1 MFFKAVLFGCR
12 GVVLRASF
20 GALAVMIAGLT
31 EARSLS
37 SWMVDEE
44 LRATFSGVAV
54 DGHYVDGR
62 RFSEQYE
69 IDMGLVYSEG
79 PRETTGHWS
88 VISGSFCTIYDG
100 DPTGGCF
107 KVARSGENCF
117 EFYFIARTE
126 EQVRR
131 RKDGKPGWTARAW
144 IKGRPDT
151 CREEP
156 MV

>member
-1 MFFKAVLFGCR
+1 MVQLSAIRSIVW
-12 GVVLRASF
+12 VVVAF
-20 GALAVMIAGLT
+20 AVMTSNSVGAMASGP
-31 EARSLS
+31 
-37 SWMVDEE
+37 WMADED
-44 LRATFSGVAV
+44 LRATFGGVTV

-107 KVARSGENCF
+107 KVARSGANCF

-126 EQVRR
+126 EQVRQ
-131 RKDGKPGWTARAW
+131 RKGGQPGWTARAW
-144 IKGRPDT
+144 IKGLPDT